1 MTANAVSPVRR
12 TTTVLKAMQMRFGR
26 YRACRAGLTERQL
39 AALEARLESH
49 GYVRLRDTVYK
60 SWKEMHDACEKDA
73 WRYNAGVL
81 DDPSLPEV
89 GSGGRVRLKEALL
102 AQHVYLMLQR
112 AGLRLGYKPNAFGLW
127 SLRRYSIAMVVK
139 SFGIYLGTRQAQHNK
154 ATGSTVQSTYDADNG
169 SLEVGAA
176 EMDRPPEDIEP
187 GDSLAET
194 RVKYM

>member
-1 MTANAVSPVRR
+1 MPSRSQVHKVRKLVLTKATGVCAGEATSQMQLNWRRVKKEYFSVYLFRSAVTANAVSPVRR

-49 GYVRLRDTVYK
+49 GWTVYK

-89 GSGGRVRLKEALL
+89 GSGGRVRLKEFA
-102 AQHVYLMLQR
+102 R
-112 AGLRLGYKPNAFGLW
+112 AGPQSRL
-127 SLRRYSIAMVVK
+127 
-139 SFGIYLGTRQAQHNK
+139 
-154 ATGSTVQSTYDADNG
+154 
-169 SLEVGAA
+169 AA
-176 EMDRPPEDIEP
+176 PRLHSNQLYR
-187 GDSLAET
+187 G
-194 RVKYM
+194 